1 MFLPI
6 FVVVEQ
12 FLLQLFNV
20 EAVCHN
26 FQVELNRLRV
36 VTKFFVNERA
46 CLQLF
51 KLETR
56 LQAVFHRVEVV
67 FHDLF
72 DFRGNTTRLEDAN
85 ETNVHA

>member
-1 MFLPI
+1 
-6 FVVVEQ
+6 
-12 FLLQLFNV
+12 
-20 EAVCHN
+20 
-26 FQVELNRLRV
+26 